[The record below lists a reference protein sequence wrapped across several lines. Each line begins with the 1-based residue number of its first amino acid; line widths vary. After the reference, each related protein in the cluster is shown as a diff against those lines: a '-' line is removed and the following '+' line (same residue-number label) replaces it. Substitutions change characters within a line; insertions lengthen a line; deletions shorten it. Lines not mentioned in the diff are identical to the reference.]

1 MQHTPILR
9 AGTRTE
15 SIAAFS
21 PPDTGNAAV
30 ALSEPLGG
38 FDAAAWLASFEAVG
52 GGWIVHN
59 CLSLAILIE
68 GRTDDELSEARQL
81 VVDLTAEDR
90 AAIVAY
96 LQDKGARHG
105 E

>member
-15 SIAAFS
+15 SIAAF
-21 PPDTGNAAV
+21 PPHDTANAAE
-30 ALSEPLGG
+30 ALSEPLSG

-52 GGWIVHN
+52 GGWIVRD
-59 CLSLAILIE
+59 CLSLAIMVE
-68 GRTDDELSEARQL
+68 GRTDAELNAARQL
-81 VVDLTAEDR
+81 VVDLAPEDR
-90 AAIVAY
+90 AAIVAF
-96 LQDKGARHG
+96 LKDKEARHG